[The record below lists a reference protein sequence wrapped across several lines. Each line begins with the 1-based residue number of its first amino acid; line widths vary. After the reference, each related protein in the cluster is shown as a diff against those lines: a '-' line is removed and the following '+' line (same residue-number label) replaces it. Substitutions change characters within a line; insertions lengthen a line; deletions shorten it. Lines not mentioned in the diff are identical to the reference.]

1 MKFFGRLITELNAA
15 QRRKKS
21 LILKKTAKK
30 RELARKRNEK
40 KKKSP
45 EKLKQIARKQA
56 RNIIKKKILKNR
68 KWEDLS
74 FAERDQIDKKLAQ
87 KGAII
92 AKIAKKLLP
101 KVKKAEEERLKKVR
115 SGGDH
120 E

>member
-1 MKFFGRLITELNAA
+1 MKHFDDIISELNAA

-30 RELARKRNEK
+30 RELSRKRNEK

-45 EKLKQIARKQA
+45 EKLKQLARKQA
-56 RNIIKKKILKNR
+56 RNILKKKILKKR

-87 KGAII
+87 KGAVI
-92 AKIAKKLLP
+92 AKIAKKILP
-101 KVKKAEEERLKKVR
+101 KVKQAEQERLKRVR